1 MMMKASATMKYLI
14 AGLLLLQQ
22 VGAASPTNNVEQ
34 PETDASSLPQHLRT
48 TNNHRHRS
56 LFAGDFLDDVW
67 TGFLGI
73 FGIKQ
78 TCPPEGFD
86 ALNPFDF
93 DEYISAAWYVAKQIP
108 VAYQPVDSLYCVRA
122 EYIPDDSFC
131 FLCNDKPRVVINN
144 SASRGSTTGEQIGGD
159 PSTTFRGIVRNPDKD
174 PAKVSVGFLPDL
186 LVFDATYWVV
196 AAGTYAELVP
206 DTSRFTLGEHY
217 DWAIVL
223 GGAPKKEGAN
233 GKCLP
238 DPGLLNFNGFWL
250 FVRTPDVSSEVVEA
264 IEAYASDVLG
274 LDTSVL
280 MDVEQQGC
288 TYPTSA
294 LP

>member
-1 MMMKASATMKYLI
+1 MMMKGTTMKYLI
-14 AGLLLLQQ
+14 AGLLLQQ
-22 VGAASPTNNVEQ
+22 VVGAA
-34 PETDASSLPQHLRT
+34 ASSNVVEPEQETTYASLRT
-48 TNNHRHRS
+48 STNHRHRS

-67 TGFLGI
+67 TGFLGL
-73 FGIKQ
+73 FGVEK
-78 TCPPEGFD
+78 TCPPPGFD
-86 ALNPFDF
+86 ALQEFDF

-108 VAYQPVDSLYCVRA
+108 VAYQPVDSLFCVRA

-131 FLCNDKPRVVINN
+131 LFCNDKPRVVINN
-144 SASRGSTTGEQIGGD
+144 SAARESATGEQIGGD
-159 PSTTFRGIVRNPDKD
+159 PSTTFRGIVRHPDTE

-186 LVFDATYWVV
+186 LVWDATYWVV
-196 AAGTYAELVP
+196 AAGTYEELVP
-206 DTSRFTLGEHY
+206 ETTDSSTSDI

-250 FVRTPDVSSEVVEA
+250 FVRTPDVSSEVVA
-264 IEAYASDVLG
+264 AMEAYARDELG

-280 MDVEQQGC
+280 LDVVQDGC
-288 TYPTSA
+288 TYPASE
-294 LP
+294 LPP